1 MKTKLL
7 ISTLLIGSLTFSVQ
21 AQKASNYKIVNK
33 IHLEGDGKW
42 DYLFSDDEA
51 SRLYV
56 SHQTMVQVVDE
67 TNGQVIG
74 KITGMNGVHGIA
86 IVSGLNKGYISS
98 GKDTMITVFDTKT
111 LNVITR
117 LTASGVG
124 PDAIF
129 YDPYSKKIFTC
140 NGKGHCSSV
149 IDPETDKI
157 IATIE
162 LNGKPESGVSDGNG
176 KVYVNFEKESQLC
189 EINSATFKV
198 ENVWPLAP
206 GEGPSGLTLDN
217 ETHRLFSAC
226 DNKMMMILDA
236 KTGKIVTS
244 VPIGENVDGDAFD
257 PGLKVAYTSNG
268 EGTMT
273 VIEEDTKDSFGV
285 AENFPTQRGAKTI
298 TVNRKTHHIYMST
311 ADLKGADDDDDSP
324 HAKPKI
330 VPGTFVVLD
339 IAPVK

>member
-42 DYLFSDDEA
+42 DYLFSDDAA

-67 TNGQVIG
+67 TTGQVIG

-86 IVSGLNKGYISS
+86 IVSDLNKGYISS
-98 GKDTMITVFDTKT
+98 GKDTMVTVFDTKT
-111 LNVITR
+111 FNVITKI
-117 LTASGVG
+117 TASGVG

-140 NGKGHCSSV
+140 NGKGHSSSV

-162 LNGKPESGVSDGNG
+162 LTGKPESGVSDGNG

-206 GEGPSGLTLDN
+206 GEGPTGLSLDN
-217 ETHRLFSAC
+217 ENHRLFSAC

-236 KTGKIVTS
+236 ETGKIVTS

-268 EGTMT
+268 EGNMT
-273 VIEEDTKDSFGV
+273 VIEEDNKDAFEV
-285 AENFPTQRGAKTI
+285 AETFPTQRGAKTI

-311 ADLKGADDDDDSP
+311 ADLKGADDDDDNP

-339 IAPVK
+339 IAPIK